1 MVSQSKDMFHSNLIK
16 QTNCRKIA
24 ITGAMASG
32 KSYFSRQLAINKKC
46 YYFSVDDFVA
56 RIYPQSPFDKKN
68 ITSRLLSCNTSEKR
82 NILKQLSKYFRPL
95 ILSEIHNVCRKNIG
109 KTVIFEVPTLFESRI
124 ELLFDYVVLIDT
136 PKFKRKWFA
145 ERRKQNITL
154 MKILESNQ
162 NPHEQ
167 KRHKSNLILKNAKAK
182 SSNI

>member
-1 MVSQSKDMFHSNLIK
+1 MVSQLKNMFHNNLIK

-24 ITGAMASG
+24 ITGAMVSG
-32 KSYFSRQLAINKKC
+32 KSYFSKQLAICKKY
-46 YYFSVDDFVA
+46 YYFSVDDFVS
-56 RIYPQSPFDKKN
+56 RIYPQSPFDKKEA
-68 ITSRLLSCNTSEKR
+68 ILRILSGSHLEQK

-95 ILSEIHNVCRKNIG
+95 ILSEIHNICRKNIG

-145 ERRKQNITL
+145 ERRKQNIPL

-162 NPHEQ
+162 KPQEQ

>member
-1 MVSQSKDMFHSNLIK
+1 MFHNSVIK

-32 KSYFSRQLAINKKC
+32 KSYFSRQLSIYKKC

-56 RIYPQSPFDKKN
+56 RIYSQSPFEKKE
-68 ITSRLLSCNTSEKR
+68 IISRLLLGDKFMQK

-95 ILSEIHNVCRKNIG
+95 ILNEIHKVCKKNTG

-136 PKFKRKWFA
+136 PKFKREWFA
-145 ERRKQNITL
+145 ERRKQNIPL
-154 MKILESNQ
+154 MKVLESNQ
-162 NPHEQ
+162 KPQEQ

-182 SSNI
+182 SSHI

>member
-1 MVSQSKDMFHSNLIK
+1 MVSQSKNMFHSNLIK

-32 KSYFSRQLAINKKC
+32 KSYFSKQFAIHKKC
-46 YYFSVDDFVA
+46 YYFSVDDFVSK
-56 RIYPQSPFDKKN
+56 IYPQSPFDKKE
-68 ITSRLLSCNTSEKR
+68 IISRLLSGGKVEQQRIFSE
-82 NILKQLSKYFRPL
+82 LSRHFIPL

-109 KTVIFEVPTLFESRI
+109 KTIIFEVPTLFESCM

-145 ERRKQNITL
+145 KKRKQNIPL

-162 NPHEQ
+162 KPQEQ

>member
-1 MVSQSKDMFHSNLIK
+1 MFHNNLIK

-32 KSYFSRQLAINKKC
+32 KSYFSKQLAIYTKC
-46 YYFSVDDFVA
+46 YYFSVDDFVSK
-56 RIYPQSPFDKKN
+56 IYDKSPFDKKD
-68 ITSRLLSCNTSEKR
+68 IISRLLSCNTSEQK

-95 ILSEIHNVCRKNIG
+95 ILSEIHNVCRKNTG
-109 KTVIFEVPTLFESRI
+109 KTIIFEVPTLFESRM

-145 ERRKQNITL
+145 KRRNQNITL

-162 NPHEQ
+162 NPQEQ